1 MRAVIVEIRDKYVA
15 ALSKDGSVYKIKN
28 DNYTVGQEIEMKKH
42 LINNNRFIKIAAT
55 VAALIALIV
64 VPAGAYLTPYSYV
77 SLDVNP
83 SVEYT
88 LNIFERVL
96 TVKAVNDDGER
107 ILKEIDLDNL
117 KNKDIEV
124 AVQEVLNGIIEAGFF
139 ENGQEG
145 GVIIATSSKN
155 DEKSQELAVKL
166 KSHVEKIVSEESIG
180 SDVEVEAID
189 VGEERVQEA
198 KKLGVTPGKLNLVE
212 KLQESSENP
221 DDIILEDWL
230 KKPVKE
236 IMKATNNNRETEK
249 AEDKKSYSKSDEVL
263 KSDEET
269 SEFKKFENEEKQ
281 NNKNDRVLEHEDNYN
296 EYLESQ
302 DENKVDDKDNHNEHL
317 ESQDENKADDVIDEN
332 SKSEEEKKLKNEQNE
347 KQNLKEKENND
358 NKKTRSN

>member
-88 LNIFERVL
+88 VNIFDRVL

-166 KSHVEKIVSEESIG
+166 KSQVEKIVSEESIG
-180 SDVEVEAID
+180 LDVEVEAIG

-236 IMKATNNNRETEK
+236 IMKATNNNRNAEK
-249 AEDKKSYSKSDEVL
+249 TEDKKSYSKSDEVL

-269 SEFKKFENEEKQ
+269 SEFKKFDNEEKQ
-281 NNKNDRVLEHEDNYN
+281 NNKNDRVIEHEDNHN

-302 DENKVDDKDNHNEHL
+302 DENKVDD
-317 ESQDENKADDVIDEN
+317 VIDEN
-332 SKSEEEKKLKNEQNE
+332 SKSEEENKLKNEQNE